1 MSKTPTMPAPRA
13 KLCYR
18 LNEAADLIGI
28 SRRQVNRLIAT
39 RQLRAVRFGPQSV
52 GVAASELQ
60 RFLDAGGV
68 SQC

>member
-1 MSKTPTMPAPRA
+1 MNTTPTIPTPRP

-39 RQLRAVRFGPQSV
+39 RQLKSVRFGPQSV
-52 GVAASELQ
+52 GIAASELQ

-68 SQC
+68 HTP